1 MYIVYSSGERVE
13 QIQTKVRFA
22 RTRTQ
27 CSHLYGN
34 RFLIVIS
41 VRGCFS
47 ESELVNDSD
56 DDVGISSRGGG
67 GAGGQSQCTRGG
79 ILRSTS
85 TCFTILPFRIINI
98 HSICE
103 YYIIQRDR

>member
-67 GAGGQSQCTRGG
+67 GAGG
-79 ILRSTS
+79 
-85 TCFTILPFRIINI
+85 
-98 HSICE
+98 
-103 YYIIQRDR
+103 